1 LKTVSTVFLEAV
13 ETAADEWWLL
23 ITSLKRGVNKMIR
36 ESLMNK
42 GLGDRTKFRWR
53 SYEIVLAFFRK

>member
-23 ITSLKRGVNKMIR
+23 ITSLKRGVNIMIR
-36 ESLMNK
+36 ESLINK
-42 GLGDRTKFRWR
+42 GIGDSTKFRWR
-53 SYEIVLAFFRK
+53 SHEMVLALFRK